1 VADNGAATDASPTAD
16 ASSPTAEASAP
27 RVDPSQPTAEASVE
41 ASQPTAEASESTA
54 EASEPTVEASE
65 PAVEAP
71 EPTVEAPEPTTYVGA
86 AGGESDAAAASPE
99 PKSSA
104 EVQFMV
110 TNKMKEEL
118 KALGYDEADVTL
130 LQPERAAA
138 IITRSIK
145 RPPSGV
151 PDAWN
156 RSSRLRGLSARVR
169 KFRPAV
175 MSAVRLPSKLQSR
188 PAAFGGLAVLLSI
201 FALISGKPLTAG
213 KPKPA
218 YFPTKEFEVV
228 SESPFWIDRQLDKL
242 EAWLKNK
249 LTKNR

>member
-41 ASQPTAEASESTA
+41 ASQPTAEASEPTG

-65 PAVEAP
+65 PTMEAP
-71 EPTVEAPEPTTYVGA
+71 EPTVEAPEPTAYVGA